1 MSCSRCNKTTLMLFE
16 CRCGKTFCMKHK
28 LPEKHKCDFDYK
40 NNAKD
45 NIKINNPKIIND
57 KFEKNIN

>member
-1 MSCSRCNKTTLMLFE
+1 MSCSRCNKTTIMLFE
-16 CRCGKTFCMKHK
+16 CRCSKTFCMKHK

-40 NNAKD
+40 NKGKD

-57 KFEKNIN
+57 KFDKNID

>member
-1 MSCSRCNKTTLMLFE
+1 
-16 CRCGKTFCMKHK
+16 MKHK